1 MSTPLP
7 LYETPSGAFAP
18 ASSLT
23 TDEAVELHRKGMLQA
38 TDFEQLQPAAMV
50 AVLHA
55 IEERVRG
62 TSTATVQFW
71 GVLRP
76 RRVLQGRA

>member
-1 MSTPLP
+1 MIH
-7 LYETPSGAFAP
+7 LYETATGVFAP
-18 ASSLT
+18 ASSLSPE
-23 TDEAVELHRKGMLQA
+23 EAVALHRSGMLQA
-38 TDFEQLQPAAMV
+38 TCFEQLKPAAMV

-62 TSTATVQFW
+62 ASTGTVQFW
-71 GVLRP
+71 GVTKP